1 MDKRKTKDRLISITT
16 PIAFFVLACAIWEL
30 TVRLAHVPVYILPPP
45 SVIFFEI
52 VNENVSLLENMG
64 VTMLEAVSGFAVA
77 NVMAFGVAALFAH
90 SRVLE
95 KGLYP
100 YAITLKTTPIVALAP
115 LLVLWFGTDIR
126 SKIVSAALISFFPVL
141 VNATRG
147 LRTVDEEALDL
158 FESLA
163 ATKWQVFKLLR
174 FPNSLPYIFSALK
187 VSTSLSIVGAI
198 VGEFVGSKS
207 GLGNLIL
214 EANFQFDVARI
225 FAVLVVLA
233 LFGVVLSQLM
243 RLAQDRLLFWNK
255 TLTQ

>member
-198 VGEFVGSKS
+198 VGEFVGANK
-207 GLGNLIL
+207 GLGYLVLISSYHL
-214 EANFQFDVARI
+214 ETPAMFAAIVAA
-225 FAVLVVLA
+225 AVGGVAFFGLVSWAERSILVWQEP
-233 LFGVVLSQLM
+233 SEE
-243 RLAQDRLLFWNK
+243 
-255 TLTQ
+255 